1 MIETAKFGQIGQESW
16 EIDVVGKFVI
26 LSTRSLCGCYRK
38 GLMTKKSIFQI
49 LILNMRERKCCLSQV
64 LECDPELCVK
74 FCFVQKESS
83 QC

>member
-1 MIETAKFGQIGQESW
+1 
-16 EIDVVGKFVI
+16 
-26 LSTRSLCGCYRK
+26 
-38 GLMTKKSIFQI
+38 
-49 LILNMRERKCCLSQV
+49 MRESVAFYFLELTQV